1 MWTGRVTE
9 REAAQIKRIT
19 KKRKSTLSEE
29 ATNRFEEGLLF
40 LIFIRLQHGFVRVIS
55 VAVIFSEYLFLLF
68 LFVFYFSLFSF
79 YLSSLSLCFFLSF
92 FLSFFLHC
100 APVNRRFLSY
110 PILNG
115 GNAGQWNRIEEENEG
130 EDEREREREREQK
143 KKQKGKAEGKKRKRE
158 RGNKNR
164 VKGGEEGEQQ
174 DTGRGGGGGGEN
186 QVKLG
191 KKK

>member
-130 EDEREREREREQK
+130 EDERERERERTEK
-143 KKQKGKAEGKKRKRE
+143 ETKRKSRREEKEEGKRK
-158 RGNKNR
+158 
-164 VKGGEEGEQQ
+164 
-174 DTGRGGGGGGEN
+174 
-186 QVKLG
+186 
-191 KKK
+191 